1 MSIENSDADLG
12 RAIFRGSFGG
22 SGRSGSGRSG
32 SGNATIMTGLAL
44 SDSVEGRVLVDTGGQ
59 TVAASQ
65 GVDLPCTVNV
75 RAGDKVII
83 TLVGNDP
90 TVTGVVGRGDQQQGE
105 IDVAVKKAT
114 QAQADAKASLT
125 AANLAQKVSDA
136 AKAQAQAAQDAAKR
150 TQGVAEKAQQTANE
164 TIKTSQ
170 DAQAKAQQAVTNVQA
185 ALDKAQSSLDAAS
198 KASQDA
204 AAAAGLAKGKS
215 TVLVQDERPSTDYE
229 NAQTLWIDTTGGAN
243 TPKRWGRLPEV
254 TVAGLAKMLVSAAA
268 ARTVSDLA
276 SGTSAMGWVNVTDSK
291 AVEAAMAAALA
302 QQTADGKNR
311 VQYSMGEPSGDHAQG
326 DMWWVL
332 DDMGH
337 VVHINMW
344 NGAQWVPYK
353 LVVDELAVPS
363 SVGTVSI
370 KDGAI
375 SGDKLQVN
383 SVQAK
388 NITSGAITADKVAAG
403 AITTGKLDMAQMTGD
418 SAFLARLMSA
428 IVKAGSMV
436 AGDPAKAH
444 VVMDGS
450 GLTFYGNDGRT
461 VKMQLQTATGN
472 ILMSGYASSG
482 DLSKVS
488 AAQIVDITRS
498 YYSSTSSTALAGGSW
513 SATYPGW
520 ADKRYIWVRDDT
532 TYGDGRRKQGTPVML
547 TGNTGATG
555 PKGDAGTPGRDGA
568 PGKPGANGR
577 DGASGRG
584 ISGFSVAYA
593 VSTSGTEK
601 PTSGWQPTIP
611 AVPAGQ
617 YLWTRVTYTYTT
629 GDPTSA
635 YTVARQGAQGPQ
647 GNAGPQGPQGATGPQ
662 GKPGKDGASGRDG
675 RMLYGT
681 CPTPAAT
688 ADKAVGVPGVASLY
702 AGLTVSVT
710 FSQRNAADDCTLNVS
725 GTGAK
730 PLWAWGERLRRGRSW
745 VAGVPV
751 LCVYDGSKWLVDGG
765 SIAATAME
773 PTSDGLYIWRHNS
786 AGTVNDAYTLMT
798 GSSMQV
804 YGRSGMAAQFADNRI
819 DLGKS
824 SQDTTISMCRDSVR
838 IYSSSNGSQASA
850 GEVNA
855 SYILCDAPVGANNR
869 SSFSIGFGAFS
880 SNPANDMPRET
891 PYVTLGV
898 DDAHGGDSVTI
909 GAQSVRVNW
918 VDWTARHGQAT
929 GTGQCPDLARWA
941 CSGGL
946 CTVSITHCLDGD
958 LPSWSS
964 RTLATGLPR
973 TAARAWSLA
982 CTQQLPDGT
991 LRDLQVVVEPD
1002 GDSPG
1007 KAAKVTV
1014 TQKGGPGIPH
1024 GSWLFVSGTY
1034 PLAQDVGLYEPFG

>member
-1 MSIENSDADLG
+1 MTY
-12 RAIFRGSFGG
+12 GG
-22 SGRSGSGRSG
+22 SLVRLAKDLYGGASSGYGGRRITVDGGTLGSAYVGTGR
-32 SGNATIMTGLAL
+32 AL
-44 SDSVEGRVLVDTGGQ
+44 SDSVEGRVLVDAGGD
-59 TVAASQ
+59 TVAPSQ
-65 GVDLPCTVNV
+65 GVDLPCTCNV

-105 IDVAVKKAT
+105 IDVAAKKAT

-125 AANLAQKVSDA
+125 AANLTQKVSDA

-164 TIKTSQ
+164 AIKTSQ

-276 SGTSAMGWVNVTDSK
+276 SGTSAMGWVNVIDSK
-291 AVEAAMAAALA
+291 ALEAAMAAALA

-344 NGAQWVPYK
+344 TGAQWVPYK

-375 SGDKLQVN
+375 SGDKMQVN

-388 NITSGAITADKVAAG
+388 HITSGAITADKVAAG

-532 TYGDGRRKQGTPVML
+532 TYGDGRREQGTPVML

-555 PKGDAGTPGRDGA
+555 PRGEAGTPGRDGA
-568 PGKPGANGR
+568 PGKPGADGR

-593 VSTSGTEK
+593 VSTSGTDT

-617 YLWTRVTYTYTT
+617 YLWTRVKYTYTT

-647 GNAGPQGPQGATGPQ
+647 G
-662 GKPGKDGASGRDG
+662 KPGKDGASGRDG

-681 CPTPAAT
+681 CPSPAAT
-688 ADKAVGVPGVASLY
+688 ADKAVDVPGVTSLY

-786 AGTVNDAYTLMT
+786 AGTVNDVYTLMT

-819 DLGKS
+819 DLGRS

-838 IYSSSNGSQASA
+838 IYSSSKGGAGSK

-855 SYILCDAPVGANNR
+855 SYILCDAPIGANNR
-869 SSFSIGFGAFS
+869 STFSIGFGVFS

-909 GAQSVRVNW
+909 GAQRVRVNG

-929 GTGQCPDLARWA
+929 GTGQYPNLARWA

-973 TAARAWSLA
+973 TAGRAWNLA

-1002 GDSPG
+1002 DDDPG
-1007 KAAKVTV
+1007 KAAKVTLA
-1014 TQKGGPGIPH
+1014 QKGGYSIPH

-1034 PLAQDVGLYEPFG
+1034 PLAQDGGWYEPFG

>member
-1 MSIENSDADLG
+1 MTYGGSMVRLAKDLYG
-12 RAIFRGSFGG
+12 GSFSGAGSRRVTADGG
-22 SGRSGSGRSG
+22 TLDSAYVGTGR
-32 SGNATIMTGLAL
+32 AL
-44 SDSVEGRVLVDTGGQ
+44 SDSVDGRVLVDAGGD
-59 TVAASQ
+59 TVASSQ
-65 GVDLPCTVNV
+65 GTDYPCTCNV
-75 RAGDKVII
+75 RVGDKVII

-105 IDVAVKKAT
+105 IDVAGRKAT
-114 QAQADAKASLT
+114 QAQDAAKASL
-125 AANLAQKVSDA
+125 AAAGLAKQASDA
-136 AKAQAQAAQDAAKR
+136 AKAQAQAAQDAAKH
-150 TQGVAEKAQQTANE
+150 TQGLAEKAQQTANE
-164 TIKTSQ
+164 TIKTAQ
-170 DAQAKAQQAVTNVQA
+170 DAQAQAAKAAKDVDAANRAAQD
-185 ALDKAQSSLDAAS
+185 ALDKAAA
-198 KASQDA
+198 AAQDA
-204 AAAAGLAKGKS
+204 AKVAGKS
-215 TVLVQDERPSTDYE
+215 TVLVQDATPSKEFESDK
-229 NAQTLWIDTTGGAN
+229 TLWIDTTNGRN
-243 TPKRWGRLPEV
+243 TPMVWGRLPGM
-254 TVAGLAKMLVSAAA
+254 TVSDLAKMLVSTAA

-276 SGTSAMGWVNVTDSK
+276 SGTSAMGWVSVTDSR

-302 QQTADGKNR
+302 QRTADGKNR
-311 VQYSMGEPSGDHAQG
+311 IHHSMGEPTGEHAQG
-326 DMWWVL
+326 DEWWVL
-332 DDMGH
+332 DDVGH
-337 VVHINMW
+337 VAGVRMW
-344 NGAQWVPYK
+344 NGSKWVPYK

-370 KDGAI
+370 RDGAI

-388 NITSGAITADKVAAG
+388 NITSGAITADKVASG
-403 AITTGKLDMAQMTGD
+403 AITTGKLDVAQMTGD

-482 DLSKVS
+482 DLSRVS
-488 AAQIVDITRS
+488 ASQIVDITRN
-498 YYSSTSSTALAGGSW
+498 YYSSTSNTALVGGNW

-532 TYGDGRRKQGTPVML
+532 TYGDGRREQGTPVML

-568 PGKPGANGR
+568 PGKPGADGR

-593 VSTSGTEK
+593 ASTSGTDT

-647 GNAGPQGPQGATGPQ
+647 GNTGPQGPKGNTGPQ
-662 GKPGKDGASGRDG
+662 GKPGKDGANGSDG
-675 RMLYGT
+675 KMLYGV
-681 CPTPAAT
+681 CSTPAAT
-688 ADKAVGVPGVASLY
+688 ADKAVSVPGVTSLY

-710 FSQRNAADDCTLNVS
+710 FSERNAADDCTLNVS

-786 AGTVNDAYTLMT
+786 AGTVNDAYMLMT
-798 GSSMQV
+798 GSAMQI
-804 YGRSGMAAQFADNRI
+804 YGRSGMAAQFTDKRI

-824 SQDTTISMCRDSVR
+824 SQDTTISMCQDNVR
-838 IYSSSNGSQASA
+838 IYSNSQRDQASG

-855 SYILCDAPVGANNR
+855 SYVLCDSPVGASNR
-869 SSFSIGFGAFS
+869 STFGIGFGVFS
-880 SNPANDMPRET
+880 DNPSDDMPRET

-909 GAQSVRVNW
+909 GAQSVRVSG
-918 VDWTARHGQAT
+918 VDWTARHGRPTQT
-929 GTGQCPDLARWA
+929 GGYPNGMTWA

-946 CTVSITHCLDGD
+946 CTVSALYNLDSD
-958 LPSWSS
+958 LPSWAS

-973 TAARAWSLA
+973 TAAQSWNLSG
-982 CTQQLPDGT
+982 TQQLPDGT
-991 LRDLQVVVEPD
+991 LRNLQVYVEPD
-1002 GDSPG
+1002 GDSPT
-1007 KAAKVTV
+1007 KMAKVTL
-1014 TQKGGPGIPH
+1014 TQKGGPGIPS
-1024 GSWLFVSGTY
+1024 GSWLFISGTY
-1034 PLAQDVGLYEPFG
+1034 PLAQDGDWYEPYP

>member
-1 MSIENSDADLG
+1 MTY
-12 RAIFRGSFGG
+12 GG
-22 SGRSGSGRSG
+22 SLVRLAKDLYGGASSGYGGRRITVDGGTLGSAYVGTGR
-32 SGNATIMTGLAL
+32 AL
-44 SDSVEGRVLVDTGGQ
+44 SDSVEGRVLVDAGGD
-59 TVAASQ
+59 TVAPSQ
-65 GVDLPCTVNV
+65 GVDLPCTCNV

-105 IDVAVKKAT
+105 IDVAAKKAT

-125 AANLAQKVSDA
+125 AANLTQKVSDA

-164 TIKTSQ
+164 AIKTSQ

-276 SGTSAMGWVNVTDSK
+276 SGTSAMGWVNVIDSK

-344 NGAQWVPYK
+344 TGAQWVPYK

-375 SGDKLQVN
+375 SGDKMQVN

-388 NITSGAITADKVAAG
+388 HITSGAITADKVAAG

-532 TYGDGRRKQGTPVML
+532 TYGDGRREQGTPVML

-555 PKGDAGTPGRDGA
+555 PRGEAGTPGRDGA
-568 PGKPGANGR
+568 PGKPGADGR

-593 VSTSGTEK
+593 VSTSGTDT

-647 GNAGPQGPQGATGPQ
+647 G
-662 GKPGKDGASGRDG
+662 KPGKDGASGRDG

-681 CPTPAAT
+681 CPSPAAT
-688 ADKAVGVPGVASLY
+688 ADKAVDVPGVTSLY

-786 AGTVNDAYTLMT
+786 AGTVNDVYTLMT

-819 DLGKS
+819 DLGRS

-838 IYSSSNGSQASA
+838 IYSSSKGGAGSK

-855 SYILCDAPVGANNR
+855 SYILCDAPIGANNR
-869 SSFSIGFGAFS
+869 STFSIGFGVFS

-909 GAQSVRVNW
+909 GAQRVRVNG

-929 GTGQCPDLARWA
+929 GTGQYPNLARWA

-973 TAARAWSLA
+973 TAGRAWNLA

-1002 GDSPG
+1002 DDDPG
-1007 KAAKVTV
+1007 KAAKVTLA
-1014 TQKGGPGIPH
+1014 QKGGYSIPH
-1024 GSWLFVSGTY
+1024 GSRLFVSGTY
-1034 PLAQDVGLYEPFG
+1034 PLAQDGGWYEPFG

>member
-1 MSIENSDADLG
+1 MTY
-12 RAIFRGSFGG
+12 GG
-22 SGRSGSGRSG
+22 SLVRLAKDLYGGASSGYGGRRITVDGGTLGSAYVGTGR
-32 SGNATIMTGLAL
+32 AL
-44 SDSVEGRVLVDTGGQ
+44 SDSVEGRVLVDAGGD
-59 TVAASQ
+59 TVAPSQ
-65 GVDLPCTVNV
+65 GVDMPCTVNV

-90 TVTGVVGRGDQQQGE
+90 TVTGVVGRGDQQQSE
-105 IDVAVKKAT
+105 IDGAAKKAT

-276 SGTSAMGWVNVTDSK
+276 SGTSAMGWANVTDSK

-375 SGDKLQVN
+375 SGEKLQAN

-532 TYGDGRRKQGTPVML
+532 TYGDGRREQGTPVML

-568 PGKPGANGR
+568 PGKPGADGR

-593 VSTSGTEK
+593 VSTSGTDT

-635 YTVARQGAQGPQ
+635 YTVAR
-647 GNAGPQGPQGATGPQ
+647 QGATGPQ

-688 ADKAVGVPGVASLY
+688 ADKAVGVPGVTSLY

-751 LCVYDGSKWLVDGG
+751 LCVYDGSKWLIDGG
-765 SIAATAME
+765 SIAATAMG

-838 IYSSSNGSQASA
+838 IYSSSKGGAGSK

-880 SNPANDMPRET
+880 DNPANDMPRET
-891 PYVTLGV
+891 PYVSLGV
-898 DDAHGGDSVTI
+898 DDARDEDSVTI
-909 GAQSVRVNW
+909 GAQSVRVNG

-929 GTGQCPDLARWA
+929 GTGKYPNLARWA

-958 LPSWSS
+958 LPSWGS

-973 TAARAWSLA
+973 TAGRAWNLA

-991 LRDLQVVVEPD
+991 LRDLQVVVDPD
-1002 GDSPG
+1002 DDSPG
-1007 KAAKVTV
+1007 KAAKVTL

-1034 PLAQDVGLYEPFG
+1034 PLAQDGGWYEPFGQAP

>member
-65 GVDLPCTVNV
+65 GVDLPCTCNV

-105 IDVAVKKAT
+105 IDVAAKKAT

-125 AANLAQKVSDA
+125 AANLTQKVSDA

-164 TIKTSQ
+164 AIKTSQ

-276 SGTSAMGWVNVTDSK
+276 SGTSAMGWVNVIDSK

-344 NGAQWVPYK
+344 TGAQWVPYK

-375 SGDKLQVN
+375 SGDKMQVN

-388 NITSGAITADKVAAG
+388 HITSGAITADKVAAG

-532 TYGDGRRKQGTPVML
+532 TYGDGRREQGTPVML

-555 PKGDAGTPGRDGA
+555 PRGEAGTPGRDGA
-568 PGKPGANGR
+568 PGKPGADGR

-593 VSTSGTEK
+593 VSTSGTDT

-647 GNAGPQGPQGATGPQ
+647 G
-662 GKPGKDGASGRDG
+662 KPGKDGASGRDG

-681 CPTPAAT
+681 CPSPAAT
-688 ADKAVGVPGVASLY
+688 ADKAVDVPGVTSLY

-786 AGTVNDAYTLMT
+786 AGTVNDVYTLMT

-819 DLGKS
+819 DLGRS

-838 IYSSSNGSQASA
+838 IYSSSKGGAGSK

-855 SYILCDAPVGANNR
+855 SYILCAAPIGANTR
-869 SSFSIGFGAFS
+869 STFSIGFGVFS

-909 GAQSVRVNW
+909 GAQRVRVNG

-929 GTGQCPDLARWA
+929 GTGQYPNLARWA

-973 TAARAWSLA
+973 TAGRAWNLA

-1002 GDSPG
+1002 DDDPG
-1007 KAAKVTV
+1007 TAAKVTLA
-1014 TQKGGPGIPH
+1014 QKGGYSIPH
-1024 GSWLFVSGTY
+1024 GSRLFVSGTY
-1034 PLAQDVGLYEPFG
+1034 PLAQDGGWYEPFG

>member
-1 MSIENSDADLG
+1 MTY
-12 RAIFRGSFGG
+12 GG
-22 SGRSGSGRSG
+22 SLVRLAKDLYGGASSGYGGRRITVDGGTLGSAYVGTGR
-32 SGNATIMTGLAL
+32 AL
-44 SDSVEGRVLVDTGGQ
+44 SDSVEGRVLVDAGGD
-59 TVAASQ
+59 TVAPSQ
-65 GVDLPCTVNV
+65 GVDMPCTVNV

-83 TLVGNDP
+83 TLVSGAP

-105 IDVAVKKAT
+105 IDRAAKKAT

-375 SGDKLQVN
+375 SGEKLQAN

-532 TYGDGRRKQGTPVML
+532 TYGDGRREQGTPVML

-568 PGKPGANGR
+568 PGKPGADGR

-593 VSTSGTEK
+593 VSTSGTDT

-635 YTVARQGAQGPQ
+635 YTVAR
-647 GNAGPQGPQGATGPQ
+647 QGATGPQ

-688 ADKAVGVPGVASLY
+688 ADKAVGVPGVTSLY

-824 SQDTTISMCRDSVR
+824 SQDTTISMCRDNVR
-838 IYSSSNGSQASA
+838 IYSDSTRGTGSG
-850 GEVNA
+850 GEVNT
-855 SYILCDAPVGANNR
+855 SYILCDAPIGANNR

-880 SNPANDMPRET
+880 SDPANDLPRET

-898 DDAHGGDSVTI
+898 DDARDGDSVTL
-909 GAQSVRVNW
+909 GAQSVRVNG

-929 GTGQCPDLARWA
+929 GTGQYPNLARWA

-958 LPSWSS
+958 LPSWAS

-973 TAARAWSLA
+973 TAAQSWNLS

-991 LRDLQVVVEPD
+991 LRDLQVFVEPD
-1002 GDSPG
+1002 NGSPQRS
-1007 KAAKVTV
+1007 AKVTLA
-1014 TQKGGPGIPH
+1014 QKGGAGIPS

-1034 PLAQDVGLYEPFG
+1034 PLAQDGDWYEPFG

>member
-1 MSIENSDADLG
+1 MSIENSDVELG

-22 SGRSGSGRSG
+22 SGRSGSGS
-32 SGNATIMTGLAL
+32 SDPGNATVMTGLAL

-65 GVDLPCTVNV
+65 GVDLPCTCNV

-105 IDVAVKKAT
+105 IDEAAEKAT

-254 TVAGLAKMLVSAAA
+254 TVAGLA
-268 ARTVSDLA
+268 

-375 SGDKLQVN
+375 SGDKMQVN

-532 TYGDGRRKQGTPVML
+532 TYGDGRREQGTPVML

-555 PKGDAGTPGRDGA
+555 PKGEAGTPGRDGA
-568 PGKPGANGR
+568 PGKPGADGR

-593 VSTSGTEK
+593 VSTSGTDT

-647 GNAGPQGPQGATGPQ
+647 G
-662 GKPGKDGASGRDG
+662 KPGKDGASGRDG

-688 ADKAVGVPGVASLY
+688 ADKAVGVPGVTSLY

-838 IYSSSNGSQASA
+838 IYSSSKGGAGSK

-880 SNPANDMPRET
+880 SDPANDLPRET

-898 DDAHGGDSVTI
+898 DDARDGDSVTL
-909 GAQSVRVNW
+909 GAQSVRVNG

-929 GTGQCPDLARWA
+929 GTGQYPNLARWA

-973 TAARAWSLA
+973 TAARAWNLA
-982 CTQQLPDGT
+982 CAQQLPDGT

-1007 KAAKVTV
+1007 KAAKVTL

-1034 PLAQDVGLYEPFG
+1034 PLAQDGGWYEPFG